1 MDLGKVIGTVV
12 ATRKDP
18 SLEGTRLLIV
28 QPLDEKHNPISEPLV
43 AVDTLH
49 DAGVGETVYFVTGG
63 DAVSVIPGKRMPV
76 DVAIVG
82 LVDSISLLDPKNGS
96 VVSGWFDRVDVGGC
110 SSVCNSFV
118 VVTTF
123 TTATRLTDNRQPI
136 ADSHYTES

>member
-28 QPLDEKHNPISEPLV
+28 QPLDEKSNPISEPLV

-49 DAGVGETVYFVTGG
+49 DAGVGETVYYVTGG
-63 DAVSVIPGKRMPV
+63 DAVSVVPGKRMPV

-82 LVDSISLLDPKNGS
+82 IVDSISLLDAKNG
-96 VVSGWFDRVDVGGC
+96 GQ
-110 SSVCNSFV
+110 
-118 VVTTF
+118 
-123 TTATRLTDNRQPI
+123 QP
-136 ADSHYTES
+136 EE

>member
-12 ATRKDP
+12 ATRKDA

-28 QPLDEKHNPISEPLV
+28 QPLDEKRDPISEPIV

-49 DAGVGETVYFVTGG
+49 DAGVGETVYYVIGG

-82 LVDSISLLDPKNGS
+82 LVDSISLVNTENGGQHS
-96 VVSGWFDRVDVGGC
+96 
-110 SSVCNSFV
+110 
-118 VVTTF
+118 
-123 TTATRLTDNRQPI
+123 
-136 ADSHYTES
+136 EE